1 LRKSSILK
9 AILEVRFLT
18 KENLCTR
25 FIIKFI
31 LRKNLTI
38 NATIAI
44 ILNAKRLD
52 KEKKKLLDFK
62 TSIVLIDEFSSLIND
77 VKKVISFKSN
87 AKAFSDDVLRVKILR
102 LEQSY
107 LTFVN
112 LFNLIHVKSRY
123 QFAKNVQMMFSLI

>member
-1 LRKSSILK
+1 MRKSSILK